1 MANNIGSKFVKDL
14 TDAIWYVDK
23 CSIKTLNN
31 RYKYHHYFYCEE
43 CNPIVSEKKRKTRAV
58 KVRKLKLLKKNS

>member
-43 CNPIVSEKKRKTRAV
+43 CNPIVSEKK
-58 KVRKLKLLKKNS
+58 